1 MYRYLLLIFLFFSS
15 IVLNAQ
21 KDEFFGEFKSIFDA
35 EIQADIDK
43 TLAEIKKA
51 ELGVEE
57 SEKLFASG
65 NLSKALGII
74 GKSSDVFES
83 DYRELFILFNEKVS
97 EMQKASDG
105 EINEYSAYLISQAGN
120 YFRMSIAQRLTADK
134 DKNDSTAFDGY
145 LLSHQNEVKAIDVLS
160 HTFAVITG
168 RVVEE
173 PDIPE
178 IILPY
183 SVSRYENSV
192 TQNFIPKSFA
202 VKNAQLPINYD
213 QINILYPQDPNY
225 TDNQTSNPEN
235 SGNGHKTIHNNK
247 TNNNYNNSTNN
258 NHSNSNIH
266 GSESTMGHEFRIQIG
281 ISILPANDWQLKQIN
296 KTELQ
301 VKTYKSNI
309 YYKYTV
315 GSFADFQ
322 EAKNYK
328 NAYGLNDTYIVEY
341 NKGVEV
347 KFYYGNI
354 QK

>member
-1 MYRYLLLIFLFFSS
+1 MLRSAQVIVFIFLIYVSS
-15 IVLNAQ
+15 AQ
-21 KDEFFGEFKSIFDA
+21 TDEHFNELKGVFDTD
-35 EIQADIDK
+35 IQSDIDK

-57 SEKLFASG
+57 SEKLFTSG
-65 NLSKALGII
+65 NLSKALSVI

-83 DYRELFILFNEKVS
+83 DYRDLFILFNEKVS
-97 EMQKASDG
+97 EMQKGSDG
-105 EINEYSAYLISQAGN
+105 EINEYSAYLISQAEN

-134 DKNDSTAFDGY
+134 DKNDSTAFDEY

-183 SVSRYENSV
+183 SVSRFENSL
-192 TQNFIPKSFA
+192 TENFIPKSFA

-213 QINILYPQDPNY
+213 QMNNLYPQDPNY
-225 TDNQTSNPEN
+225 TDNQTSNPDN
-235 SGNGHKTIHNNK
+235 SGNGHKTIHNNR
-247 TNNNYNNSTNN
+247 TNNNPNNSTNN
-258 NHSNSNIH
+258 NSNNTNNHS
-266 GSESTMGHEFRIQIG
+266 SESTMGHEFRIQIG
-281 ISILPANDWQLKQIN
+281 ISILPANEWQLKQIN
-296 KTELQ
+296 KTELE
-301 VKTYKSNI
+301 VKTFKSNI
-309 YYKYTV
+309 YYKYTI
-315 GSFADFQ
+315 GSFSDFQ

-328 NAYGLNDTYIVEY
+328 NAYGLTDTYIVEY
-341 NKGVEV
+341 NKGKEI
-347 KFYYGNI
+347 KFFYGNI